1 MTRRLIGFLSLCL
14 PLLGI
19 AELAPVLGAT
29 ARKAPVA
36 TTWVSSWGAA
46 QQIPEPRNALPPDSL
61 HGATLR
67 QFVHLSAGGT
77 SIRLRV
83 SNAFG
88 DAPLHLQVVHV
99 ARAAADGGGRIDPSS
114 DRTVL
119 FDGRPDVLVPAGS
132 DYISDPVTFR
142 AAGLSQLAVTMQFE
156 ASPKTQTGHP
166 GSRATSYLAQN
177 GAPPQA
183 AVLPGAKP
191 IEHWFFLSGVDVLL
205 PAKGAGAV
213 VALGDSITDGHG
225 ATTDGNDRW
234 TDVLAARL
242 QHSYATRRLAVIN
255 VGIGGNRLLLD
266 GLGPNTLARFDR
278 DVLARNGVHD
288 LIVLEGIND
297 LGTLTRDGPATAAQ
311 HEELVQRLIGAYRQ
325 IKIRAHSQGIR
336 VIGATLL
343 PFVGSDFYRPD
354 SVSEGDRQAI
364 NAWIRKPGHF
374 DAVIDFDRITCDPAH
389 PDRMRPDY
397 DSGDHL
403 HPSPAG
409 YRAMAKAIPLALFAK
424 RSRSAKRS
432 S

>member
-1 MTRRLIGFLSLCL
+1 MTTRLIGFLSFCV

-19 AELAPVLGAT
+19 AALTPAQAAK
-29 ARKAPVA
+29 ARKATVA
-36 TTWVSSWGAA
+36 TAWVSSWGAA
-46 QQIPEPRNALPPDSL
+46 QQIPEPRNALPAASL

-67 QFVHLSAGGT
+67 QFVHMSAGGS

-88 DAPLHLQVVHV
+88 DTPLHLQVVHV
-99 ARAAADGGGRIDPSS
+99 ARAAPEGGGRIDPAS

-119 FDGRPDVLVPAGS
+119 FDGRPDLLVPPGA
-132 DYISDPVTFR
+132 DYISDPLPYRV
-142 AAGLSQLAVTMQFE
+142 AGLSQLAITMQFE
-156 ASPKTQTGHP
+156 ASPKIQTGHP

-177 GAPPQA
+177 AAPPQA
-183 AVLPGAKP
+183 AELPAAKP
-191 IEHWFFLSGVDVLL
+191 IEHWYFLSGVDVAV
-205 PAKGAGAV
+205 PARGAGAV

-242 QHSYATRRLAVIN
+242 QHSYATRHLAVIN

-297 LGTLTRDGPATAAQ
+297 LGTLTRDGPVTATQ
-311 HEELVQRLIGAYRQ
+311 HEQLVQRMVGAYRQ
-325 IKIRAHSQGIR
+325 ITMRAHAQGIR
-336 VIGATLL
+336 VIGATLM
-343 PFVGSDFYRPD
+343 PFVGNDLYRPD
-354 SVSEGDRQAI
+354 PASEGDRKAI
-364 NAWIRKPGHF
+364 NTWIRKPGHF
-374 DAVIDFDRITCDPAH
+374 DAVIDFDRIISDPAH
-389 PDRMRPDY
+389 PDRLRPEF

-424 RSRSAKRS
+424 RRRSVKK
-432 S
+432 